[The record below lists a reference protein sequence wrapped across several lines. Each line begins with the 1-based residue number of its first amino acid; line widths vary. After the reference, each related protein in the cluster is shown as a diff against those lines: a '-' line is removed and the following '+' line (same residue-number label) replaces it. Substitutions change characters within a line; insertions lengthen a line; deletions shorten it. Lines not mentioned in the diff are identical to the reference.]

1 MVNEEYLKK
10 SEENRRKLKKSVKHE
25 LKMFRKTEFRSK
37 KYILS
42 DEQKKLIEEAR
53 RYYRQKIFIPQR

>member
-1 MVNEEYLKK
+1 MVDEEYLKK
-10 SEENRRKLKKSVKHE
+10 SEEDRRKLKKSVKHE
-25 LKMFRKTEFRSK
+25 LKMFRKTKFRSK

-42 DEQKKLIEEAR
+42 DEQKKLIEEAK